1 MAWARSSPAWVLST
15 NPRTPARTAS
25 VTRRSCSSAVSIT
38 TWVSGHASTIWRA
51 ASMPFRSGIMISS
64 TATSGSCC
72 RVKST
77 AARPSD
83 ASATTSRPWRSSRA
97 RTPCRSTTWSSAST
111 TRSAIVPP
119 GSSYTERAGAASS
132 ARVTPGA
139 KSPSTRELSVTVLVM
154 SSALPAPPRLSKSRY
169 LSGLQCHK
177 QLWWRVHDP
186 DASELSPSAG
196 QQNLL
201 AQGREVG
208 VRARQHVPGGQ
219 LIDLPFYQHDN
230 MVAAT
235 RDALQH
241 DVPAIY
247 EAWFLADETY
257 VGVDILERTA
267 RGYGVIEV
275 KASNSR
281 KPEHLPDAAV
291 QVHVLRR
298 AGLPVERAE
307 VMHLNPQCRYP
318 DLANLFIREDVTALV
333 EGALIGVPDELAAQQ
348 AMLAGPLPDVPIG
361 EHCTT
366 PHDCPFIAR
375 CWPKTSDHHVSSLY
389 RIDRKRARELEADGF
404 ATIYDLPS
412 DLELSVIH
420 ARQVRAVQS
429 GRMVVEP
436 TLARALA
443 QFAPPLAFLDFET
456 VSLAV
461 PRWTGCRPWQQVPV
475 QFSVHAEERG
485 ALVHHEWIG
494 DGPEDPRAAL
504 AAALVEACAG
514 AKKIVA
520 YYASFER
527 DCIRQLREAVPG
539 CAKELERIERRL
551 VDLLPVIRRHVYHP
565 EFGGGFSLKK
575 TLPALV
581 PGLSYADLQVQDGEV
596 ATVELQRLMLRGAE
610 LPADER
616 AALRDALLRYCE
628 RDTWAVVKLLEKLRS
643 LVADE
648 LELLCAF
655 WKSSGVATASSVA
668 GPRCPFRG

>member
-1 MAWARSSPAWVLST
+1 MPSEPPA
-15 NPRTPARTAS
+15 
-25 VTRRSCSSAVSIT
+25 
-38 TWVSGHASTIWRA
+38 
-51 ASMPFRSGIMISS
+51 
-64 TATSGSCC
+64 
-72 RVKST
+72 
-77 AARPSD
+77 
-83 ASATTSRPWRSSRA
+83 
-97 RTPCRSTTWSSAST
+97 
-111 TRSAIVPP
+111 
-119 GSSYTERAGAASS
+119 
-132 ARVTPGA
+132 
-139 KSPSTRELSVTVLVM
+139 
-154 SSALPAPPRLSKSRY
+154 LSKSRY

-177 QLWWRVHDP
+177 QLWWRVHEP
-186 DASELSPSAG
+186 EAPELAPSPG
-196 QQNLL
+196 QGNRF

-208 VRARQHVPGGQ
+208 EHARRHVPGGQ

-235 RDALQH
+235 REALQH

-247 EAWFLADETY
+247 EAWFLADEVY
-257 VGVDILERTA
+257 VGVDILERTP

-298 AGLPVERAE
+298 AGLAVERAE

-318 DLANLFIREDVTALV
+318 DLSNLFIREDVTALV
-333 EGALIGVPDELAAQQ
+333 EGVLIGVPDELAAQR
-348 AMLAGPLPDVPIG
+348 AMLAGPLPDVAIG
-361 EHCTT
+361 DQCTT
-366 PHDCPFIAR
+366 PHDCPFIER
-375 CWPKTSDHHVSSLY
+375 CWPRTSDHPVSSLY

-420 ARQVRAVQS
+420 ARQVKAVQN

-436 TLARALA
+436 TLTKALA
-443 QFAPPLAFLDFET
+443 PFTSPLAFLDFET
-456 VSLAV
+456 VSLAI
-461 PRWTGCRPWQQVPV
+461 PRWAGCRPWQQVPV

-485 ALVHHEWIG
+485 GGGAPLRHHEWIAH
-494 DGPEDPRAAL
+494 GPEDPRPAL
-504 AAALVEACAG
+504 AAALIEACAG
-514 AKKIVA
+514 AKRIVA

-527 DCIRQLREAVPG
+527 DCLKHLREAVPG

-565 EFGGGFSLKK
+565 DFGGGFSIKK

-581 PGLSYADLQVQDGEV
+581 PGLSYADLQVQDGER

-610 LPADER
+610 LPAGER

-628 RDTWAVVKLLEKLRS
+628 RDTWAMVKLLEKLRS
-643 LVADE
+643 LVADQ
-648 LELLCAF
+648 LELF
-655 WKSSGVATASSVA
+655 
-668 GPRCPFRG
+668 